1 MTAAGAARTPAKG
14 RTTQAK
20 GQRDVNMRSDGTRL
34 LPAVLTGQ
42 VTVTPGMRRLCS
54 GVLGMEAVVLGLI
67 TPVAITVGNVAPIV
81 AASVGLG
88 LAACCVVLAGMLRKP
103 LAYALGTVL
112 QVLAIATGFLVSAMF
127 FLGVLFAAL
136 WFTAIFVAHRVE
148 GVTSR

>member
-1 MTAAGAARTPAKG
+1 MLRGLATG
-14 RTTQAK
+14 RIA
-20 GQRDVNMRSDGTRL
+20 
-34 LPAVLTGQ
+34 
-42 VTVTPGMRRLCS
+42 VTPGMRRLCS

-67 TPVAITVGNVAPIV
+67 TPVAITIEGVAPAV
-81 AASVGLG
+81 AATVGLG
-88 LAACCVVLAGMLRKP
+88 LAVCAVVLAGLLRRP
-103 LAYALGTVL
+103 LAYTLGTVL